1 MRRATG
7 TAIILGTGMLA
18 AGLLL
23 SSGAG
28 ASPQDPKAEGTPQA
42 RRQMP
47 DLIQGLKD
55 TPGCL
60 GVETART
67 QSGKQVIFAW
77 FENKKAAMAWYN
89 SKTHRFYQEMMG
101 GSSGR
106 PPMAQVPEDQ
116 PFLCIASIT
125 PSKEQKIEGAPYPIS
140 QISIELYSVLP
151 GGASMGGTFA
161 PKSLKIP
168 NHLSYEEVAE
178 KGEKPDEK
186 AEVEKKSP

>member
-1 MRRATG
+1 MGKSRAAVVLG
-7 TAIILGTGMLA
+7 SVVLTAGMVV
-18 AGLLL
+18 
-23 SSGAG
+23 SGALRAG
-28 ASPQDPKAEGTPQA
+28 PQDTKPKETAQRKA
-42 RRQMP
+42 MP

-60 GVETART
+60 GVETAQT

-89 SKTHRFYQEMMG
+89 SQTHRFYQEMMG
-101 GSSGR
+101 GASGR
-106 PPMAQVPEDQ
+106 PPMAEVPDDQ

-151 GGASMGGTFA
+151 GGASIGGTFA
-161 PKSLKIP
+161 PKGLKIP
-168 NHLSYEEVAE
+168 NHLSYEEAE
-178 KGEKPDEK
+178 GGKQAADAGEES
-186 AEVEKKSP
+186 VEKKLP